1 MHLKQSVN
9 KSNTQKGQVMT
20 LEEQKLAVFQ
30 SQVRELLDNFKRLR
44 QENEELYEMIGKNED
59 DIKRL
64 QAELD
69 SKTDDF
75 EKLKMARMIS
85 LSDNDIEET
94 KERLSKLI
102 RDVNK
107 CISIL
112 TETK

>member
-1 MHLKQSVN
+1 MN
-9 KSNTQKGQVMT
+9 R
-20 LEEQKLAVFQ
+20 EEQKLAVFQ
-30 SQVRELLDNFKRLR
+30 SQVERLLDKFQSLK
-44 QENEELYEMIGKNED
+44 QENEELYELIGKNED

-75 EKLKMARMIS
+75 EKLKIARMIS
-85 LSDNDIEET
+85 ISDKDLEGA
-94 KERLSKLI
+94 KERLAKLI

-112 TETK
+112 TEAK